1 MEPVSAGSI
10 FGNDDLGRGTSTA
23 TTRAEVVRDSANH
36 RRHSHPHADDRSH
49 HAKSSLIVRLPFL
62 VISEIGF
69 MKHEQPLN
77 RMSDKPDLEPLRGS
91 SSAPSLWQR
100 RSARIFVTLFTR
112 TGVTVMLAIAIGI
125 ALIVATWVIV

>member
-1 MEPVSAGSI
+1 
-10 FGNDDLGRGTSTA
+10 
-23 TTRAEVVRDSANH
+23 
-36 RRHSHPHADDRSH
+36 
-49 HAKSSLIVRLPFL
+49 
-62 VISEIGF
+62 

-125 ALIVATWVIV
+125 ALIVAIWVIV